1 MCDFL
6 DKNAIFRILGN
17 SHEQEGVTPKM
28 DIQRKKTR
36 EIRIGNVRIGGGAPI
51 SIQSM
56 LTARTC
62 DITQS
67 LAQINALHRVGCELV
82 RIAIADETDAQA
94 VAELKKY
101 SPLPL
106 IADIHFDHKLALAAI
121 AGGIDALRINPGNIG
136 SESRVREVVA
146 AARERSLP
154 IRIGVNSGSIHP
166 ELLNKY
172 GLTPVAM
179 VESALAHVQILE
191 RLSYHEIK
199 ISVKA
204 SHLGLTLDSYRLLSR
219 RCDYPLHL
227 GLTEAGT
234 EFNGMVKS
242 SIALGILL
250 SEGIGDTIRVSLT
263 AEPEQEIAVAKS
275 ILRALGLRRG
285 LDIISCPTCGRTRI
299 DLITLAHQVEDAL
312 KHLEDMPLTVAVMG
326 CAVNGP
332 GEAREADYGIA
343 GGSGEGLLFAKGE
356 IIGKYPEHILVEE
369 LVKLIVG
376 QTGKRV

>member
-17 SHEQEGVTPKM
+17 SHGQEGVTHKM

-36 EIRIGNVRIGGGAPI
+36 EIRIGDVRIGGGAPI

-62 DITQS
+62 DITRS
-67 LAQINALHRVGCELV
+67 LAQINALHRVGCELI
-82 RIAIADETDAQA
+82 RIAIADDTDAQA
-94 VAELKKY
+94 VAYLKKH

-106 IADIHFDHKLALAAI
+106 IADIHFDHKLALIAI

-166 ELLNKY
+166 EILNKY

-234 EFNGMVKS
+234 EFNGTVKS

-263 AEPEQEIAVAKS
+263 AEPVQEIAVAKS

-299 DLITLAHQVEDAL
+299 DLITLAHRVEDAL

-343 GGSGEGLLFAKGE
+343 GGSGEGLLFAKGQ

-369 LVKLIVG
+369 LVKLIER